1 MKWEWKRSLS
11 SNKIQNFNWLSIFFS
26 LKSNII
32 LWPWWNCSPPPVI
45 YNWCDSHFC
54 FIMLTFICTVIT
66 GRHMHTLQSKTEE
79 WERKREPTY
88 LFYDYTALT
97 SEFNIFLPS
106 VSQQIYLAQ
115 TEKQIQWAGM
125 RTEKKS
131 SLRFVSK
138 PENLG
143 VPRDQRVFQSCA
155 FISRCL
161 QLYKMSFFFQSH
173 LFLLPF
179 KRPFKKKKS
188 EASCSFIQIQDESCS
203 VKKKERQKSHLN
215 HTDHGHFNL
224 PPKKL
229 SVTHWC
235 SFNYHPHQLLLHHP
249 LLLCNGM
256 DHNTSTDNSFVALEG
271 QIFHSLCSV

>member
-1 MKWEWKRSLS
+1 M
-11 SNKIQNFNWLSIFFS
+11 
-26 LKSNII
+26 
-32 LWPWWNCSPPPVI
+32 LWPWWNCSPPPMI

-54 FIMLTFICTVIT
+54 FIMLTFISIVIT

-79 WERKREPTY
+79 WGRKMEPTY
-88 LFYDYTALT
+88 LFYDYAALT

-125 RTEKKS
+125 RTEKKVLWDLYQ
-131 SLRFVSK
+131 SLRIWEFHVINGCFS
-138 PENLG
+138 L
-143 VPRDQRVFQSCA
+143 V
-155 FISRCL
+155 
-161 QLYKMSFFFQSH
+161 H
-173 LFLLPF
+173 LFPNVSSFIKWAFSSNHTCSYCPLKGHLK
-179 KRPFKKKKS
+179 KRS
-188 EASCSFIQIQDESCS
+188 EASCSFIQIQDESYS

-229 SVTHWC
+229 SVSHWC

-271 QIFHSLCSV
+271 QIFRSLCSV